1 MTASLSRRHL
11 LAASATIALAFGVAS
26 SASAAVE
33 IQWWHAMG
41 GALGEKL
48 GKIAEEFNKSQS
60 DYKVVAVNKGTY
72 AETMTGG
79 IAAYR
84 AGNAPHII
92 QVFEVGTA
100 TMMAAKG
107 AVKPVYQMMKEAGE
121 PFDSKGYLPAVTG
134 YYSTPNGEMLSFP
147 FNSSTP
153 VLYINKDAFKKAGL
167 DPDKPPRTWPEVGET
182 AKKLRAAGLQ
192 CGWTSTWMGWIQ
204 VENFSAYHN
213 VPLATKVNGMAG
225 MDTELKIDSPLHVK
239 HVNQILD
246 WSKDKTFVYGG
257 RRGDA
262 QAKFTTGECG
272 MLTESSAGQA
282 GISRAK
288 QGFEFGVSSLPYWPD
303 AQGAPQNTI
312 IGGAS
317 LWVMGGK
324 KPEEYRGV
332 AKFMAF
338 LSQPE
343 IQMEWHT
350 TTGYVPITQASY
362 VLTRKSGYYDRNPGA
377 DLPVKQLTHKTPT
390 ANSKGLRFGNFVQGR
405 EVIEEEMELVFA
417 GKKDARTAM
426 NDAVKRGNEILRKFQ
441 AANR

>member
-1 MTASLSRRHL
+1 MTASLSRRNL
-11 LAASATIALAFGVAS
+11 LAASAAIALAVGVAPK
-26 SASAAVE
+26 ANAAVE

-48 GKIAEEFNKSQS
+48 GKIADEFNKSQS
-60 DYKVVAVNKGTY
+60 DYKVVAINKGTY
-72 AETMTGG
+72 PETMTAG
-79 IAAYR
+79 IAAFR

-107 AVKPVYQMMKEAGE
+107 AVKPVYQLMKEAGE
-121 PFDSKGYLPAVTG
+121 PFDSKSYLPAVTG
-134 YYSTPNGEMLSFP
+134 YYSTPQGEMLSFP

-167 DPDKPPRTWPEVGET
+167 DPNKPPRTWPEVGEA
-182 AKKLRAAGLQ
+182 AKKLRAAGMQ
-192 CGWTSTWMGWIQ
+192 CGWTSTWMGWVQ

-225 MDTELKIDSPLHVK
+225 IDTELQINSPLHVK
-239 HVNQILD
+239 HVNQILE
-246 WSKDKTFVYGG
+246 WSKDKSFVYGG
-257 RRGDA
+257 RRGDP

-272 MLTESSAGQA
+272 MLTESSAGYA
-282 GISRAK
+282 GINRAK

-324 KPEEYRGV
+324 KPEEYKGV
-332 AKFMAF
+332 AKFF
-338 LSQPE
+338 SYLSRPE
-343 IQMEWHT
+343 VQADWHQFTGYLPITPASYELTKKQGFYEKNPGTETSIIQMT
-350 TTGYVPITQASY
+350 SKA
-362 VLTRKSGYYDRNPGA
+362 
-377 DLPVKQLTHKTPT
+377 PT
-390 ANSKGLRFGNFVQGR
+390 DNSRGLRLGNMVQIR
-405 EVIEEEMELVFA
+405 DVVDEEFEGMFQ
-417 GKKDARTAM
+417 GKQDAKQTLDKM
-426 NDAVKRGNEILRKFQ
+426 VQRGNALLRQFERDNK
-441 AANR
+441 